1 MTRLSVNV
9 NKIATLRNAR
19 GGDNPN
25 LVQVVKDC
33 EKYGAEGITVHPRN
47 DERHVTMKDVYDI
60 ASIVKTDFNIE
71 GYPDKRFLKII
82 NDIVPDQ
89 VTLVPDPPEVLTSNI
104 GWRKSDLDVDLRG
117 IINDIKKL
125 GSKVVIF
132 IDPDIEMIDYA
143 KEIGSDRIELYT
155 GTYAKEYLKNREVSV
170 IDYVNASNYAKEI
183 GIEVNAGHDLD
194 LNNLRY
200 LKQSIPHIY
209 EVSIGHAL
217 VCDAIYLGLENTIK
231 SYLNCLRWLKN

>member
-104 GWRKSDLDVDLRG
+104 GWRKSDLDVDLKG

-132 IDPDIEMIDYA
+132 IDPDMEMIDYA

-155 GTYAKEYLKNREVSV
+155 GTYAKEYLKNREGSV

-231 SYLNCLRWLKN
+231 SYLNCLRWSKN

>member
-104 GWRKSDLDVDLRG
+104 GWRKSDLDVDLKG

-132 IDPDIEMIDYA
+132 IDPDVEMIDYA

-155 GTYAKEYLKNREVSV
+155 GTYAKEYLKNREGSV

-217 VCDAIYLGLENTIK
+217 VCDAIYLGLEKTIK
-231 SYLNCLRWLKN
+231 SYLNCLR

>member
-104 GWRKSDLDVDLRG
+104 GWRKSDLDVDLKG

-132 IDPDIEMIDYA
+132 IDPDVEMIDYA

-155 GTYAKEYLKNREVSV
+155 GTYAKEYLKEKT
-170 IDYVNASNYAKEI
+170 NYDHPLEKIAISMSENQHTKEFSQI
-183 GIEVNAGHDLD
+183 QTYIF
-194 LNNLRY
+194 
-200 LKQSIPHIY
+200 K
-209 EVSIGHAL
+209 
-217 VCDAIYLGLENTIK
+217 K
-231 SYLNCLRWLKN
+231 K

>member
-104 GWRKSDLDVDLRG
+104 GWRKSDLDVDLKG

-125 GSKVVIF
+125 VSKVVIF
-132 IDPDIEMIDYA
+132 IDPDKEMIDYA

-183 GIEVNAGHDLD
+183 GIEVNVGHDLD

-231 SYLNCLRWLKN
+231 SYLNCLR

>member
-25 LVQVVKDC
+25 LLQVVKDC

-47 DERHVTMKDVYDI
+47 DERHITLKDVYDI

-82 NDIVPDQ
+82 KDIAPDQ

-104 GWRKSDLDVDLRG
+104 GWKKSDLDIDLKG
-117 IINDIKKL
+117 IVEDIKGI
-125 GSKVVIF
+125 GSKAVIF
-132 IDPDIEMIDYA
+132 IDPDLEMVEFA

-155 GTYAKEYLKNREVSV
+155 GTYAKEYLKNKESSV
-170 IDYVNASNYAKEI
+170 IDYIRASNYANEI

-194 LNNLRY
+194 LNNL
-200 LKQSIPHIY
+200 KFIKKSIPYIN

-217 VCDAIYLGLENTIK
+217 ICDALNLGLEKTIK
-231 SYLNCLRWLKN
+231 SYLNCLR

>member
-104 GWRKSDLDVDLRG
+104 GWRKSDLDVDLKG

-132 IDPDIEMIDYA
+132 IDPDVEMIDYA

-231 SYLNCLRWLKN
+231 SYLNCLR

>member
-104 GWRKSDLDVDLRG
+104 GWRKSDLDVDLKG

-132 IDPDIEMIDYA
+132 IDPDMEMINYA

-155 GTYAKEYLKNREVSV
+155 GTYAKEYLKNREGSV

-231 SYLNCLRWLKN
+231 SYLNCLR

>member
-104 GWRKSDLDVDLRG
+104 GWRKSDLDVDLKG

-170 IDYVNASNYAKEI
+170 IDYVNSSNYAKEI

-217 VCDAIYLGLENTIK
+217 VCDAIYLGLEKTIK

>member
-19 GGDNPN
+19 GGDNPK

-104 GWRKSDLDVDLRG
+104 GWRKSDLDVDLKG

-155 GTYAKEYLKNREVSV
+155 GTYAKEYLKNREGSV
-170 IDYVNASNYAKEI
+170 IDYVNASKYAKEI

-231 SYLNCLRWLKN
+231 SYLNCLR

>member
-104 GWRKSDLDVDLRG
+104 GWRKSDLSIDLKS
-117 IINDIKKL
+117 IIKNIKEL

-132 IDPDIEMIDYA
+132 IDPDKEMIDFA

-155 GTYAKEYLKNREVSV
+155 GTYAKEYLKNSEASV
-170 IDYVNASNYAKEI
+170 IDYVNTANYAKEI
-183 GIEVNAGHDLD
+183 GLEVNAGHDLD

-200 LKQSIPHIY
+200 LKKSIPHIY

-217 VCDAIYLGLENTIK
+217 VCDTLYLGLEKTIK
-231 SYLNCLRWLKN
+231 SYLNCLR